1 MPLTLGICKVLLRY
15 PGRRHPHA
23 NAFSLE
29 PSFLEEALTPM
40 AHVNAGRPR
49 TVRTPASE
57 DATITA
63 VELEPRRGDNSGCP
77 ISGSPKVPNDD

>member
-1 MPLTLGICKVLLRY
+1 MPLTFGICKVLLRY

-29 PSFLEEALTPM
+29 PSFLEESLTPK

-49 TVRTPASE
+49 TVRTPDSE
-57 DATITA
+57 DATIA
-63 VELEPRRGDNSGCP
+63 VVELEPQRGENWGLSQLR
-77 ISGSPKVPNDD
+77 VPEDT